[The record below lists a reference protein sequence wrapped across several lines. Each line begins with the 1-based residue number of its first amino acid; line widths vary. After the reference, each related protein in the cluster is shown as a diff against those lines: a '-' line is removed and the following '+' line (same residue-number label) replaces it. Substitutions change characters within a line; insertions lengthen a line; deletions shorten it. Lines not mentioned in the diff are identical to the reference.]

1 MSEYGFPVTEFS
13 QIMVL
18 YEKTRVTGNPYS
30 GMFLE
35 VCIDKVDIALIIT
48 IAQEKVMK
56 IIVDGF
62 YVFSWILC

>member
-1 MSEYGFPVTEFS
+1 MPEYGFPVTEFS

-35 VCIDKVDIALIIT
+35 VCIDKVDIALIT

-62 YVFSWILC
+62 YVFSWILCQ

>member
-1 MSEYGFPVTEFS
+1 MPEYGFPVTEFS

-35 VCIDKVDIALIIT
+35 VCIDKVDIALIT

-62 YVFSWILC
+62 YVFSCILCQ

>member
-1 MSEYGFPVTEFS
+1 MPEYGFS

-35 VCIDKVDIALIIT
+35 VCIDKVDIALIT

-62 YVFSWILC
+62 YVFSWILCQ